1 MNAPFCL
8 NVNLIV
14 YNLSLTSLCTLLG
27 QIYVGLYQLLRPMI
41 QACVV
46 GMTVT
51 DDFLQVLLLSNLH
64 YYHCHMS
71 YNNNINMT
79 IQMILLAFVIH
90 AKYEGWQIARRD
102 VLDVLHESCC
112 MFERSRDCHVSI

>member
-1 MNAPFCL
+1 MTLNFLMNASFCL

-27 QIYVGLYQLLRPMI
+27 TLYVGLYQLLRSMV

-51 DDFLQVLLLSNLH
+51 DDYSAVLLLSNLH
-64 YYHCHMS
+64 YHCHTS
-71 YNNNINMT
+71 ENNNINMT
-79 IQMILLAFVIH
+79 ILMILLAFVIH
-90 AKYEGWQIARRD
+90 AKYEGWQIVRRD
-102 VLDVLHESCC
+102 VQE
-112 MFERSRDCHVSI
+112 F